1 MAAGRSTPAAR
12 SSSAG
17 SPREP
22 VPAASGPVGDSP
34 RRARPIRLAGVALT
48 VWVLYAAVVVLVP
61 DAADTRTAG
70 TTPLLAGVGTWI
82 VALGVWTVVALAR
95 PDGSAAGTL
104 VRRLPWIVFFGAWFI
119 VWQLTTVK
127 SGLLDPPYFVAPE
140 VLIEAF
146 VGDWTLLARCLGSSA
161 LLFLTGYA
169 VGSVLGLVTG
179 LLMGWS
185 RRADYW
191 LHPLLQ
197 TIGPVPA
204 ASLLPLAVLILP
216 TTYTSAAFIVAFG
229 AWFPM
234 ATMTRA
240 GVRAVPRAYFDVART
255 LGAKEGFLVRRIAIP
270 AALPDMLTGLFTGL
284 GTSLAALM
292 TAELVGVDQGL
303 AWYINWVKG
312 WADYPRMYVGLAVL
326 IIFCRALMILLF
338 KLRSS
343 LLAWQQNLV
352 RW

>member
-1 MAAGRSTPAAR
+1 MSAR
-12 SSSAG
+12 
-17 SPREP
+17 
-22 VPAASGPVGDSP
+22 
-34 RRARPIRLAGVALT
+34 RRLLRLWGAIALAL
-48 VWVLYAAVVVLVP
+48 WGAYLAVVLLLP
-61 DAADTRTAG
+61 DTAGARTAPTAPLAAIVGAGLVGLVSWLVLALDRPTG
-70 TTPLLAGVGTWI
+70 T
-82 VALGVWTVVALAR
+82 VARALAH
-95 PDGSAAGTL
+95 
-104 VRRLPWIVFFGAWFI
+104 RLPWIVFGGGWFLA
-119 VWQLTTVK
+119 WQLSTVK

-140 VLIEAF
+140 VLIADL
-146 VGDWTLLARCLGSSA
+146 VDDWTLLATCLMSSG
-161 LLFLTGYA
+161 LLLLTGY
-169 VGSVLGLVTG
+169 VIGSVAGFITG

-197 TIGPVPA
+197 TVGPVPA
-204 ASLLPLAVLILP
+204 SALLPLAVLVVP
-216 TTYTSAAFIVAFG
+216 TTYLSAAFIVAFG

-240 GVRAVPRAYFDVART
+240 GVRSVPKSFIDVART
-255 LGAKEGFLVRRIAIP
+255 LGAGEGFLVARVAIP
-270 AALPDMLTGLFTGL
+270 SALPDMLTGLFTGL

-292 TAELVGVDQGL
+292 TAELVGVDRGL

-312 WADYPRMYVGLAVL
+312 WADYPRMYVGLVVL
-326 IIFCRALMILLF
+326 IVFCRALMVLLF

>member
-1 MAAGRSTPAAR
+1 MTSKSGAVAVGAGPGAVAPHGPAATYR
-12 SSSAG
+12 HLA
-17 SPREP
+17 RRCT
-22 VPAASGPVGDSP
+22 AAVGLWAVYGVLVIALPDSHG
-34 RRARPIRLAGVALT
+34 ARTANTAPLLAAVAVGIISLLIRLAVA
-48 VWVLYAAVVVLVP
+48 
-61 DAADTRTAG
+61 RH
-70 TTPLLAGVGTWI
+70 
-82 VALGVWTVVALAR
+82 R
-95 PDGSAAGTL
+95 PQSAAGL
-104 VRRLPWIVFFGAWFI
+104 EHHLPWVALWGAWFI
-119 VWQLTTVK
+119 VWQATTVK

-140 VLIEAF
+140 VLIEAL
-146 VGDWTLLARCLGSSA
+146 VGDWRLLATCLAASG
-161 LLFLTGYA
+161 LLFIVGYA
-169 VGSVLGLVTG
+169 VGSLLGLVTG

-197 TIGPVPA
+197 TVGPIPA

-216 TTYTSAAFIVAFG
+216 TTYASAVFIVAFG

-240 GVRAVPRAYFDVART
+240 GVRAVPRSLIDVART
-255 LGAKEGFLVRRIAIP
+255 LGAGQSFLVRRVAFP

-292 TAELVGVDQGL
+292 TAELVGVDRGL

-312 WADYPRMYVGLAVL
+312 WADYPRMYVGLGVL
-326 IIFCRALMILLF
+326 IVLCRALMLLLIR
-338 KLRSS
+338 LRSS
-343 LLAWQQNLV
+343 LLAWQNNLV

>member
-1 MAAGRSTPAAR
+1 MSAAEQAPQPPTGPEGPTAP
-12 SSSAG
+12 
-17 SPREP
+17 
-22 VPAASGPVGDSP
+22 GPVG
-34 RRARPIRLAGVALT
+34 
-48 VWVLYAAVVVLVP
+48 
-61 DAADTRTAG
+61 AADTAEGSRFRGLLRQGALALVLWAAHPVIITAVPDTAPRTADHR
-70 TTPLLAGVGTWI
+70 PLLIVVGAGI
-82 VALGVWTVVALAR
+82 ALLAAWLAWALAR
-95 PDGSAAGTL
+95 PASSAAGAL
-104 VRRLPWIVFFGAWFI
+104 AHRLPWIALGGAWMI
-119 VWQLTTVK
+119 LWQLTTAK
-127 SGLLDPPYFVAPE
+127 LDWLSPPYFASPE
-140 VLIEAF
+140 VLIEALR
-146 VGDWTLLARCLGSSA
+146 GDADLLASSLGASA
-161 LLFLTGYA
+161 LLFLVGYA
-169 VGSVLGLVTG
+169 LGSATGFVTG

-204 ASLLPLAVLILP
+204 ASLLPLALLIAPSTFASAVLI
-216 TTYTSAAFIVAFG
+216 IAFG

-240 GVRAVPRAYFDVART
+240 GVHAVPRSYIDAARA
-255 LGAKEGFLVRRIAIP
+255 LGASEGFLVGRVAIP

-292 TAELVGVDQGL
+292 TAELVGVDRGL

-312 WADYPRMYVGLAVL
+312 WADYPRMYVGLVVL
-326 IIFCRALMILLF
+326 VVFCRALMILLF

-343 LLAWQQNLV
+343 LLAWQHDLV